1 MMKFLYAGLFLLA
14 LTSCGAGDKTKTL
27 YEEWIDKEIIF
38 PSEMTFTVQMKDTV
52 SFPLSMDSYK
62 ILLHVDS
69 TGCTD
74 CKLKQL
80 GGWKDMEALTD
91 SLVKDKVQFLYVFS
105 PDRMNYVAYNLRV
118 HDFNFPVCI
127 DPQDSL
133 GILNQFP
140 EDENFHTFLLDKDN
154 RVLAIGN
161 PIYSTRIRDLYL
173 NIIQGKA
180 TPPVASEEKEPN
192 YTEISVPE
200 TEVDFGACDWQKEHT
215 AVFKIR
221 NTGQKL
227 LVVHEVKTS
236 CGCLEADYTK
246 APVKPGGEAEVRL
259 TFKAT
264 QPGYFRKVALVRCNT
279 EGQLLR
285 LYVTGEAE

>member
-1 MMKFLYAGLFLLA
+1 
-14 LTSCGAGDKTKTL
+14 
-27 YEEWIDKEIIF
+27 
-38 PSEMTFTVQMKDTV
+38 
-52 SFPLSMDSYK
+52 
-62 ILLHVDS
+62 
-69 TGCTD
+69 
-74 CKLKQL
+74 
-80 GGWKDMEALTD
+80 
-91 SLVKDKVQFLYVFS
+91 
-105 PDRMNYVAYNLRV
+105 MNYVAYNLRV
-118 HDFNFPVCI
+118 HDFNSPVCV

-161 PIYSTRIRDLYL
+161 PIYSTRIRELYL
-173 NIIQGKA
+173 NIIQGKT
-180 TPPVASEEKEPN
+180 TPPTAPEEEKKEY

-200 TEVDFGACDWQKEHT
+200 TEVDFGACDWEKEHT

-227 LVVHEVKTS
+227 LVIHNVELS

-246 APVKPGGEAEVRL
+246 KPARPGEELEVRI

-264 QPGYFRKVALVRCNT
+264 NTGYFRKVAFVRCNT
-279 EGQLLR
+279 KEQLLR
-285 LYVTGEAE
+285 LYVSGDAV

>member
-1 MMKFLYAGLFLLA
+1 MKYSLLFLLIICSCFSCQDKRKEDVKA
-14 LTSCGAGDKTKTL
+14 L
-27 YEEWIDKEIIF
+27 YREWSTKEIVF
-38 PSEMTFTVQMKDTV
+38 PSHLQFVVQDRDTAF
-52 SFPLSMDSYK
+52 SPFDKPYK
-62 ILLHVDS
+62 IVTHVDS
-69 TGCTD
+69 SD
-74 CKLKQL
+74 CFSCRLNFTSWWKMTQMADSV
-80 GGWKDMEALTD
+80 GGGN
-91 SLVKDKVQFLYVFS
+91 VQFLYFLS
-105 PDRMNYVAYNLRV
+105 SKREDVARKVQMYN
-118 HDFNFPVCI
+118 FTYPVCV